1 MSSQASMFSC
11 HLTSGSSM
19 SEHDGYTMAECHQM
33 SKARMPTETSATETC
48 SRESNYCDLG
58 FPTRKEKK
66 EKKKDKVTTITHKTC
81 HLRPTFNI
89 YLIEKKKRKA
99 NSQNL
104 TH

>member
-1 MSSQASMFSC
+1 MFSC

-58 FPTRKEKK
+58 FPTSKEKK
-66 EKKKDKVTTITHKTC
+66 EKKRQSNHHHTQNMPFKTYFQY
-81 HLRPTFNI
+81 LFNRK
-89 YLIEKKKRKA
+89 EK
-99 NSQNL
+99 
-104 TH
+104 